1 MKKRIILMMT
11 AAISICAS
19 LYAQK
24 ATFGFQGGINMN
36 KAIAK
41 DMAGEKIANDFVP
54 GYHVGI
60 NVEIPIFHGFYFQ
73 PGLQYITKNIKRE
86 GKSYTYDLNI
96 SYVEMPINFILKPKV
111 GSGNL
116 IAGFGA
122 AIAYGIKG
130 KSKYDRIGSTQYDRE
145 NKVIFKNS
153 WDPSDPDQQGNEY
166 IRPFDLGIGLLFG
179 FQFKNNMYFQ
189 FNGQYGL
196 LNTSAKIDESE
207 TYLEQGVIKNINVGL
222 SVGYRF

>member
-1 MKKRIILMMT
+1 MNSNGFEYIPKQNNSDNFKFMSNE
-11 AAISICAS
+11 ISNLEYKQFLIENTDS
-19 LYAQK
+19 
-24 ATFGFQGGINMN
+24 
-36 KAIAK
+36 
-41 DMAGEKIANDFVP
+41 
-54 GYHVGI
+54 
-60 NVEIPIFHGFYFQ
+60 
-73 PGLQYITKNIKRE
+73 
-86 GKSYTYDLNI
+86 
-96 SYVEMPINFILKPKV
+96 ILKPKV